1 MGVASLPQ
9 DRVIPRK
16 KGKKK
21 SHLCMRR
28 AESSGVAEESAGNFR
43 RRAGALEGHPE
54 SFLGY

>member
-1 MGVASLPQ
+1 MGVVSLPQ
-9 DRVIPRK
+9 NRVSPGRK
-16 KGKKK
+16 EKKK

-54 SFLGY
+54 GFLGY